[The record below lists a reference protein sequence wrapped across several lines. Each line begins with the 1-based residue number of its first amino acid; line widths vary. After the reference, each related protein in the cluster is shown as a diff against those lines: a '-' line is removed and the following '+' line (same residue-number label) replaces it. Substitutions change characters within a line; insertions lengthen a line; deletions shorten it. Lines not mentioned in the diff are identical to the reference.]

1 MAWQLES
8 WATMASD
15 KDQAVKITV
24 KLDHE
29 PTGDDFAKFRGK
41 ASALFMNTYGHWAD
55 TLGERVP

>member
-1 MAWQLES
+1 
-8 WATMASD
+8 MASD